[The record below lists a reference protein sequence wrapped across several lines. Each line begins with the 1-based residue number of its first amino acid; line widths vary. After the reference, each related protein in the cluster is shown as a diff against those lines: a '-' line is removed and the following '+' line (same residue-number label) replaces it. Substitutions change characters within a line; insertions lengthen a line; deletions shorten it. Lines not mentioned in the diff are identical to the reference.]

1 MATEGP
7 PTDVRRSVRILL
19 RARSSGEA
27 PAQVRLGAWVA
38 AVLGPA
44 SPSHWPPQALAP
56 GALEG
61 IVWTT
66 SRQAPRVAEEL
77 QRHPDVLA
85 VDPVT

>member
-1 MATEGP
+1 MEGP
-7 PTDVRRSVRILL
+7 PTDVRQSVRVLL
-19 RARSSGEA
+19 RARSPGAEA
-27 PAQVRLGAWVA
+27 PAQVRLGSWVA

-44 SPSHWPPQALAP
+44 VASHWPPQALEP

-77 QRHPDVLA
+77 RKHADVLA
-85 VDPVT
+85 VDPD

>member
-7 PTDVRRSVRILL
+7 PTDVRQSVRILL
-19 RARSSGEA
+19 RARSTGDEA
-27 PAQVRLGAWVA
+27 PAQLRLGAWVA

-44 SPSHWPPQALAP
+44 VASHWPPQAMKP

-85 VDPVT
+85 VDRV